1 MAFSEDEL
9 SRILQYLGYPKQL
22 ATEQS
27 MSNGLRLNS
36 PSLDYLY
43 TALQRLSPEGEARCR
58 EDLCQLAQ
66 IDGELSKLRSKMAL
80 ESTGDVKFNAKH
92 GRALLLSERWR
103 MVNQLAD
110 DLGAP
115 PNPLSHQRGP
125 RVVNT

>member
-27 MSNGLRLNS
+27 MSNGVRLNS

-43 TALQRLSPEGEARCR
+43 TSLQRLSPEGEARCR

-66 IDGELSKLRSKMAL
+66 IDSELSKLRTKMAIA
-80 ESTGDVKFNAKH
+80 STGDVKFDVKQ
-92 GRALLLSERWR
+92 GRLMLLSDRAR